1 MKVGKP
7 QLRGFFTKTLF
18 HRGIRIN
25 ERYLKMTKT
34 QLLVPRKT
42 RNVSAKQYLN
52 EAKKASVNNNIQSVT
67 FLPPVIGSSG
77 YGSFQITYKTP
88 QLCPLR

>member
-1 MKVGKP
+1 
-7 QLRGFFTKTLF
+7 
-18 HRGIRIN
+18 
-25 ERYLKMTKT
+25 MTKT
-34 QLLVPRKT
+34 RLLVPRKT

-67 FLPPVIGSSG
+67 FVPPTIGSSG